1 MGITGTRGLTPW
13 LSGKESTCSTGDI
26 GSIPGSG
33 RSPGGGHDNPL
44 QYSCLEN
51 SMDRGAWQATVHRVA
66 KSWAQLKRLNM
77 NESVHTHKYTQGLEQ
92 RVIGSEP
99 CNPLLW
105 LDALKD
111 SFIYRVLILKR
122 GFEGSIRI
130 LTGGALWILQISLED
145 FSHKESGS

>member
-1 MGITGTRGLTPW
+1 M
-13 LSGKESTCSTGDI
+13 C
-26 GSIPGSG
+26 
-33 RSPGGGHDNPL
+33 
-44 QYSCLEN
+44 
-51 SMDRGAWQATVHRVA
+51 A
-66 KSWAQLKRLNM
+66 
-77 NESVHTHKYTQGLEQ
+77 HTHTYAQGLEQ